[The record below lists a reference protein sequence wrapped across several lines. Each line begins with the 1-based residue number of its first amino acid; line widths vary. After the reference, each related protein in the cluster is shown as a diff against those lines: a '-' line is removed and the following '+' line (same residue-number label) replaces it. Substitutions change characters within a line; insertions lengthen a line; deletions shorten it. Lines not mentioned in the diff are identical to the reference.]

1 MKRERRKIALAQM
14 ANAGSVE
21 KNLPKSLALLRE
33 AAENGAVLSVQKM
46 VHVAQAP
53 QFCEQDYYTPSDGGS
68 HVFDTPL
75 GRVGIVVCFDRHYP
89 ENIHGSAARLP
100 PLRHRTGCNAPLIRI
115 KTTLTVFP

>member
-1 MKRERRKIALAQM
+1 MKHERRKIALAQM

-21 KNLPKSLALLRE
+21 RNLQKGLALLRE

-53 QFCEQDYYTPSDGGS
+53 QFCEQDYYTPSDDGF

-75 GRVGIVVCFDRHYP
+75 ERVGIVVCFDRHYP
-89 ENIHGSAARLP
+89 ESIRTEALRGYRRFGTAQAVTLLSSA
-100 PLRHRTGCNAPLIRI
+100 
-115 KTTLTVFP
+115 

>member
-1 MKRERRKIALAQM
+1 MKYERRKIALAQM

-21 KNLPKSLALLRE
+21 ANLQKSLALLRE
-33 AAENGAVLSVQKM
+33 AAENGAVLGVQKM

-53 QFCEQDYYTPSDGGS
+53 QFCEQDYYTPSDDGF

-89 ENIHGSAARLP
+89 ESIRTEALRGYRRFGTAQAVTLRSSA
-100 PLRHRTGCNAPLIRI
+100 
-115 KTTLTVFP
+115 

>member
-53 QFCEQDYYTPSDGGS
+53 QFCEQDYYTPSDELAS
-68 HVFDTPL
+68 WSASTATTP
-75 GRVGIVVCFDRHYP
+75 RASARKC
-89 ENIHGSAARLP
+89 SAATAASAPHRL
-100 PLRHRTGCNAPLIRI
+100 
-115 KTTLTVFP
+115 